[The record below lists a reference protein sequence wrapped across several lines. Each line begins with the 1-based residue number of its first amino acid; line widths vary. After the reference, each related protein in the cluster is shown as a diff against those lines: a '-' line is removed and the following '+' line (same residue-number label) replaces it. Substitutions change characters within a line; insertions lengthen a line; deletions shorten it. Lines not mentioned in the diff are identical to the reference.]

1 MEMFG
6 TAKSLEA
13 AIAAAT
19 PVSMSVSERDI
30 DRVTLQNFLK
40 GIKTA
45 SFANV
50 VPFSLVG
57 LCGLSLDNWQ
67 PLALIVLLASA
78 VLVAMWF
85 TAGKIERDL
94 ETSDASLGIRL
105 YEVLSVVSGGL
116 WGAMMAPVAHTL
128 GTNIE
133 SMFVCVLIVAS
144 AMITCVVCADQRR
157 FALPFL
163 AGFEL
168 VLVPVSLWH
177 SDVIGL
183 IPTIATLAL
192 VPVALT
198 LTQVVRTQT
207 RLIVRTQLEN
217 KMLAD
222 QLGIA
227 LKKAEYVANRDSL
240 TGLLNRRAFEAAA
253 EEMRLIGGNG
263 AKLAIILVDLDHFK
277 SINDSYGHPMGDEVL
292 KSTASLIQEV
302 TGPMSLIGR
311 GDGAVARWGGEEFI
325 LLLSNCSLDHA
336 TEIAELIR
344 ARLHR
349 ERPSYWP
356 VDMSVSGSFGIADWS
371 EDIGLHQA
379 ISMAD
384 QAMYSAKVGGRNRS
398 CIFHEDGCL
407 PVTLHLPRRWMPSCH
422 AEKAR
427 GHG

>member
-19 PVSMSVSERDI
+19 PVSTSVSERDI

-67 PLALIVLLASA
+67 PLAFIVLLASA
-78 VLVAMWF
+78 VLVAMWL

-94 ETSDASLGIRL
+94 ETCDASRAIRL
-105 YEVLSVVSGGL
+105 YQALSVVSGGL
-116 WGAMMAPVAHTL
+116 WGAMMAPVAQTL

-163 AGFEL
+163 VGFEL

-253 EEMRLIGGNG
+253 EEMRLIGGND

-292 KSTASLIQEV
+292 KSTATLIQEV

-325 LLLSNCSLDHA
+325 LLLSNCSLEHA
-336 TEIAELIR
+336 TETAELIR

-356 VDMSVSGSFGIADWS
+356 LDMAVSGSFGIADWS
-371 EDIGLHQA
+371 DDIGLHQA

-407 PVTLHLPRRWMPSCH
+407 PVTQKKPEDMVE
-422 AEKAR
+422 A
-427 GHG
+427 

>member
-13 AIAAAT
+13 AIATAT
-19 PVSMSVSERDI
+19 PVPMPVSDADI

-40 GIKTA
+40 AIKTA
-45 SFANV
+45 SLSNA
-50 VPFSLVG
+50 VPFFLIG

-67 PLALIVLLASA
+67 PLALTVLLAA
-78 VLVAMWF
+78 AILAGMWL
-85 TAGKIERDL
+85 TAGKIEGDL
-94 ETSDASLGIRL
+94 DDGDASKSIRI
-105 YEVLSVVSGGL
+105 YQALSLLSGGI
-116 WGAMMAPVAHTL
+116 WGAMMAPVAPTL
-128 GTNIE
+128 GSSIE
-133 SMFVCVLIVAS
+133 SMFVCVLIIAS

-168 VLVPVSLWH
+168 VLVPVSLWY
-177 SDVIGL
+177 SDVIGF
-183 IPTIATLAL
+183 IPAIATLTL

-198 LTQVVRTQT
+198 LTQVVRTQS

-217 KMLAD
+217 KLLAD

-253 EEMRLIGGNG
+253 EEMKLLGGKD
-263 AKLAIILVDLDHFK
+263 AQLALILVDLDHFK
-277 SINDSYGHPMGDEVL
+277 SINDTYGHPMGDEVL
-292 KSTASLIQEV
+292 KSTAGIIQEI
-302 TGPMSLIGR
+302 TGPRSLIGR

-325 LLLSNCSLDHA
+325 LLLSNCAPEHA
-336 TEIAELIR
+336 AETAELIR
-344 ARLHR
+344 TRIHR

-356 VDMSVSGSFGIADWS
+356 VDMTVSGSFGMVAWT
-371 EDIGLHQA
+371 EELALHQA

-384 QAMYSAKVGGRNRS
+384 QAMYSAKIGGRNR
-398 CIFHEDGCL
+398 CCVFHEDGCL
-407 PVTLHLPRRWMPSCH
+407 PVAPK
-422 AEKAR
+422 EKVELAQV
-427 GHG
+427 

>member
-78 VLVAMWF
+78 VLVAMWL

-94 ETSDASLGIRL
+94 ETGDASRTIWL
-105 YEVLSVVSGGL
+105 YQVLSVVSGGL

-133 SMFVCVLIVAS
+133 SMFVCVVIVAS

-163 AGFEL
+163 LGFEL

-263 AKLAIILVDLDHFK
+263 AKRAIILVDLDHFK

-292 KSTASLIQEV
+292 KSTATLIQEI

-336 TEIAELIR
+336 VETAELIR

-356 VDMSVSGSFGIADWS
+356 VDMSVSGSFGIADWP

-407 PVTLHLPRRWMPSCH
+407 PVTQKKPEDMVE
-422 AEKAR
+422 A
-427 GHG
+427 

>member
-19 PVSMSVSERDI
+19 PVSKPVSERDI

-78 VLVAMWF
+78 VLVAMWL

-94 ETSDASLGIRL
+94 ETCDASRAIRL
-105 YEVLSVVSGGL
+105 YQALSVVSGGL
-116 WGAMMAPVAHTL
+116 WGAMMAPVAQTL

-133 SMFVCVLIVAS
+133 SMFVCVVIIAS

-163 AGFEL
+163 VGFEL

-253 EEMRLIGGNG
+253 EEMRLIGGND

-292 KSTASLIQEV
+292 KSTATLIQEI

-325 LLLSNCSLDHA
+325 LLLSNCSLEHA
-336 TEIAELIR
+336 TETAELIR

-356 VDMSVSGSFGIADWS
+356 LDMAVSGSFGIADWS
-371 EDIGLHQA
+371 DDIGLHQA

-407 PVTLHLPRRWMPSCH
+407 PVTQKKPEDMVE
-422 AEKAR
+422 A
-427 GHG
+427 

>member
-67 PLALIVLLASA
+67 PLALIVMLASA
-78 VLVAMWF
+78 VLIAMWL

-94 ETSDASLGIRL
+94 ETSDASPAIRL

-384 QAMYSAKVGGRNRS
+384 QAMYSAKVAGRNRS
-398 CIFHEDGCL
+398 CIFHEEGCL
-407 PVTLHLPRRWMPSCH
+407 PVTQKKLEDMVQ
-422 AEKAR
+422 A
-427 GHG
+427 

>member
-1 MEMFG
+1 MEMFA

-13 AIAAAT
+13 AIAVAK
-19 PVSMSVSERDI
+19 PVSLSVSDADI
-30 DRVTLQNFLK
+30 DRVTLQNFLR

-45 SFANV
+45 SFSNA
-50 VPFSLVG
+50 VPFLLIG
-57 LCGLSLDNWQ
+57 LCGISLDNWQ
-67 PLALIVLLASA
+67 PLALIVLLATA
-78 VLVAMWF
+78 VLVAMWV
-85 TAGKIERDL
+85 TAGRIGRDL
-94 ETSDASLGIRL
+94 ETGDASRAILF
-105 YEVLSVVSGGL
+105 YQVLSVASGGL

-133 SMFVCVLIVAS
+133 SMFVCVVIIAS
-144 AMITCVVCADQRR
+144 TMVTCVVCADQRQ

-183 IPTIATLAL
+183 IPTIATIAI

-198 LTQVVRTQT
+198 LTHVVRSQS

-253 EEMRLIGGNG
+253 EEMRLIGGSDT
-263 AKLAIILVDLDHFK
+263 KLAIILVDLDHFK
-277 SINDSYGHPMGDEVL
+277 SINDLYGHPMGDEVL
-292 KSTASLIQEV
+292 KFTANLIQEI
-302 TGPMSLIGR
+302 TGPRSLIGR

-336 TEIAELIR
+336 VETTELIR

-349 ERPSYWP
+349 ERQSHWP
-356 VDMSVSGSFGIADWS
+356 DDMSVSGSFGIADWTG
-371 EDIGLHQA
+371 DVGLHQA

-384 QAMYSAKVGGRNRS
+384 QAMYSAKIGGRNRS
-398 CIFHEDGCL
+398 CVFHEDGCL
-407 PVTLHLPRRWMPSCH
+407 PVAPKTHEDKVQ
-422 AEKAR
+422 A
-427 GHG
+427 

>member
-78 VLVAMWF
+78 VLVAMWL

-94 ETSDASLGIRL
+94 ETGDASRTIWL
-105 YEVLSVVSGGL
+105 YQVLSVVSGGL

-133 SMFVCVLIVAS
+133 SMFVCVVIVAS

-163 AGFEL
+163 LGFEL

-292 KSTASLIQEV
+292 KSTATLIQEI

-336 TEIAELIR
+336 VETAELIR

-356 VDMSVSGSFGIADWS
+356 VDMSVSGSFGIADWP

-407 PVTLHLPRRWMPSCH
+407 PVTQKKPEDMVE
-422 AEKAR
+422 A
-427 GHG
+427 

>member
-19 PVSMSVSERDI
+19 PVSTSVSERDI

-67 PLALIVLLASA
+67 PLAFIVLLASA
-78 VLVAMWF
+78 VLVAMWL

-94 ETSDASLGIRL
+94 ETCDASRAIRL
-105 YEVLSVVSGGL
+105 YQALSVVSGGL
-116 WGAMMAPVAHTL
+116 WGAMMAPVAQTL

-144 AMITCVVCADQRR
+144 AMITCIVCADQRR

-163 AGFEL
+163 VGFEL

-253 EEMRLIGGNG
+253 EEMRLIGGND

-292 KSTASLIQEV
+292 KSTATLIQEV

-325 LLLSNCSLDHA
+325 LLLSNCSLEHA
-336 TEIAELIR
+336 TETAELIR

-356 VDMSVSGSFGIADWS
+356 LDMAVSGSFGIADWS
-371 EDIGLHQA
+371 DDIGLHQA

-407 PVTLHLPRRWMPSCH
+407 PVTQKKPEDMV
-422 AEKAR
+422 EV
-427 GHG
+427 

>member
-78 VLVAMWF
+78 VLVAMWL

-94 ETSDASLGIRL
+94 ETGDASWTIWL
-105 YEVLSVVSGGL
+105 YQVLSVVSGGL

-133 SMFVCVLIVAS
+133 SMFVCVVIVAS

-163 AGFEL
+163 LGFEL

-292 KSTASLIQEV
+292 KSTATLIQEI

-336 TEIAELIR
+336 VETAELIR

-356 VDMSVSGSFGIADWS
+356 VDMSVSGSFGIADWP

-407 PVTLHLPRRWMPSCH
+407 PVTQKKPEDMVE
-422 AEKAR
+422 A
-427 GHG
+427 

>member
-13 AIAAAT
+13 AIATAT
-19 PVSMSVSERDI
+19 PVPMPVSDADI

-40 GIKTA
+40 AIKTA
-45 SFANV
+45 SLSNA
-50 VPFSLVG
+50 VPFFLIG

-67 PLALIVLLASA
+67 PLALTVLLAA
-78 VLVAMWF
+78 AILAGMWL

-94 ETSDASLGIRL
+94 DDGDASKSIRI
-105 YEVLSVVSGGL
+105 YQALSLLSGGI
-116 WGAMMAPVAHTL
+116 WGAMMAPVAPTL
-128 GTNIE
+128 GSSIE
-133 SMFVCVLIVAS
+133 SMFVCVLIIAS

-157 FALPFL
+157 FSLPFL

-168 VLVPVSLWH
+168 VLVPVSLWY
-177 SDVIGL
+177 SDVIGY
-183 IPTIATLAL
+183 IPAIATLTL

-198 LTQVVRTQT
+198 LTQVVRTQS

-217 KMLAD
+217 KLLAD

-253 EEMRLIGGNG
+253 EEMKLLGGKD
-263 AKLAIILVDLDHFK
+263 AQLALILVDLDHFK
-277 SINDSYGHPMGDEVL
+277 SINDTYGHPMGDEVL
-292 KSTASLIQEV
+292 KSTAGIIQEI
-302 TGPMSLIGR
+302 TGPRSLIGR

-325 LLLSNCSLDHA
+325 LLLSNCAPEHA
-336 TEIAELIR
+336 AETAELIR
-344 ARLHR
+344 TRIHR

-356 VDMSVSGSFGIADWS
+356 VDMTVSGSFGMVAWT
-371 EDIGLHQA
+371 EELALHQA

-384 QAMYSAKVGGRNRS
+384 QAMYSAKIGGRNR
-398 CIFHEDGCL
+398 CCVFHEDGCL
-407 PVTLHLPRRWMPSCH
+407 PVAPK
-422 AEKAR
+422 EKVELAQV
-427 GHG
+427 

>member
-13 AIAAAT
+13 AIATAT
-19 PVSMSVSERDI
+19 PVPMPVSDADI

-40 GIKTA
+40 AIKTA
-45 SFANV
+45 SLSNA
-50 VPFSLVG
+50 VPFFLIG

-67 PLALIVLLASA
+67 PLALTVLLAA
-78 VLVAMWF
+78 AILAGMWL

-94 ETSDASLGIRL
+94 DDGDASKSIRI
-105 YEVLSVVSGGL
+105 YQALSLLSGGI
-116 WGAMMAPVAHTL
+116 WGAMMAPVAPTL
-128 GTNIE
+128 GSSIE
-133 SMFVCVLIVAS
+133 SMFVCVLIIAS

-157 FALPFL
+157 FSLPFL

-168 VLVPVSLWH
+168 VLVPVSLWY
-177 SDVIGL
+177 SDVIGY
-183 IPTIATLAL
+183 IPAIATLTL

-198 LTQVVRTQT
+198 LTQVVRTQS

-217 KMLAD
+217 KLLAD

-253 EEMRLIGGNG
+253 EEMKLLGGKE
-263 AKLAIILVDLDHFK
+263 AQLALILVDLDHFK
-277 SINDSYGHPMGDEVL
+277 SINDTYGHPMGDEVL
-292 KSTASLIQEV
+292 KSTTGIIQEI
-302 TGPMSLIGR
+302 TGPRSLIGR

-325 LLLSNCSLDHA
+325 LLLSNCAPEHA
-336 TEIAELIR
+336 AETAELIR
-344 ARLHR
+344 TRIHR

-356 VDMSVSGSFGIADWS
+356 VDMTVSGSFGMVAWT
-371 EDIGLHQA
+371 EELALHQA

-384 QAMYSAKVGGRNRS
+384 QAMYSAKIGGRNR
-398 CIFHEDGCL
+398 CCVFHEDGCL
-407 PVTLHLPRRWMPSCH
+407 PVAPK
-422 AEKAR
+422 EKVELAQV
-427 GHG
+427 

>member
-19 PVSMSVSERDI
+19 PVPVSVSEGDI

-45 SFANV
+45 SLSNL
-50 VPFSLVG
+50 VPFFLIG
-57 LCGLSLDNWQ
+57 LCGLSIDNWQ
-67 PLALIVLLASA
+67 PLALIVLLAAA
-78 VLVAMWF
+78 VLCTMWI
-85 TAGKIERDL
+85 TAGKIQRDL
-94 ETSDASLGIRL
+94 ETGDASRAIRL
-105 YEVLSVVSGGL
+105 YQVLSVVSGGL
-116 WGAMMAPVAHTL
+116 WGAMMAPVAHSL

-133 SMFVCVLIVAS
+133 SMFVCVVIIAS

-163 AGFEL
+163 AGLEL

-183 IPTIATLAL
+183 IPTIATIAL

-198 LTQVVRTQT
+198 LTNVVRTQT

-217 KMLAD
+217 KLLAD
-222 QLGIA
+222 QLSIA
-227 LKKAEYVANRDSL
+227 LKKAEFVANRDSL

-253 EEMRLIGGNG
+253 EEMRLIGGND
-263 AKLAIILVDLDHFK
+263 ARLSIILVDLDHFK

-292 KSTASLIQEV
+292 KSTATLIQEV
-302 TGPMSLIGR
+302 TGPRSLIGR

-336 TEIAELIR
+336 TETAELIR

-356 VDMSVSGSFGIADWS
+356 LDMLVSGSFGIADWS
-371 EDIGLHQA
+371 DDIGLHQA

-398 CIFHEDGCL
+398 CVFHEDGCL
-407 PVTLHLPRRWMPSCH
+407 PVMHQEPEDMVQ
-422 AEKAR
+422 A
-427 GHG
+427 

>member
-19 PVSMSVSERDI
+19 PVPVSVSEGDI

-45 SFANV
+45 SLSNL
-50 VPFSLVG
+50 VPFFLIG
-57 LCGLSLDNWQ
+57 LCGLSLDDWQ
-67 PLALIVLLASA
+67 PLALIVLLAAA
-78 VLVAMWF
+78 VLCTMWI
-85 TAGKIERDL
+85 TAGKIQRDL
-94 ETSDASLGIRL
+94 ETGDASRAIGL
-105 YEVLSVVSGGL
+105 YQVLSVVSGGL

-133 SMFVCVLIVAS
+133 SMFVCIVIIAS

-163 AGFEL
+163 AGLEL

-183 IPTIATLAL
+183 IPTIATLGL

-198 LTQVVRTQT
+198 LTNVVRTQT

-217 KMLAD
+217 ELLAD

-227 LKKAEYVANRDSL
+227 LKKAEFVANRDSL

-253 EEMRLIGGNG
+253 EEMRLIGGND

-292 KSTASLIQEV
+292 KSTATLIQEV

-336 TEIAELIR
+336 AEIAELIR

-356 VDMSVSGSFGIADWS
+356 LDMLVSGSFGIADWS

-398 CIFHEDGCL
+398 CVFHEDGCL
-407 PVTLHLPRRWMPSCH
+407 PVGQQEPEDMVQ
-422 AEKAR
+422 A
-427 GHG
+427 

>member
-78 VLVAMWF
+78 VLVAMWL

-94 ETSDASLGIRL
+94 ETGDASRTIWL
-105 YEVLSVVSGGL
+105 YQVLSVVSGGL

-133 SMFVCVLIVAS
+133 SMFVCVVIVAS

-163 AGFEL
+163 LGFEL

-292 KSTASLIQEV
+292 KSTATLIQEI

-336 TEIAELIR
+336 VETAELIR

-407 PVTLHLPRRWMPSCH
+407 PVTQKKPEDMVE
-422 AEKAR
+422 A
-427 GHG
+427 

>member
-19 PVSMSVSERDI
+19 PVSTSVSERDI

-78 VLVAMWF
+78 VLVAMWL

-94 ETSDASLGIRL
+94 ETCDASRAIRL
-105 YEVLSVVSGGL
+105 YQALSVVSGGL
-116 WGAMMAPVAHTL
+116 WGAMMAPVAQTL

-144 AMITCVVCADQRR
+144 AMITCIVCADQRR

-163 AGFEL
+163 VGFEL

-253 EEMRLIGGNG
+253 EEMRLIGGND

-292 KSTASLIQEV
+292 KSTATLIQEV

-325 LLLSNCSLDHA
+325 LLLSNCSLEHA
-336 TEIAELIR
+336 TETAELIR

-356 VDMSVSGSFGIADWS
+356 LDMAVSGSFGIADWS
-371 EDIGLHQA
+371 DDIGLHQA

-407 PVTLHLPRRWMPSCH
+407 PVTQKKPEDMV
-422 AEKAR
+422 EV
-427 GHG
+427 

>member
-19 PVSMSVSERDI
+19 PVPVSVSEGDI

-45 SFANV
+45 SLSNV
-50 VPFSLVG
+50 VPFFLIG

-67 PLALIVLLASA
+67 PLALIVLLAAA
-78 VLVAMWF
+78 VLCTMWI
-85 TAGKIERDL
+85 TAGKIQRDL
-94 ETSDASLGIRL
+94 ETGGASQAIRL
-105 YEVLSVVSGGL
+105 YQVLSVVSGGL

-133 SMFVCVLIVAS
+133 SMFVCIVIIAS

-163 AGFEL
+163 AGLEL

-183 IPTIATLAL
+183 IPTIATLGL

-198 LTQVVRTQT
+198 LTNVVRTQT

-217 KMLAD
+217 ELLAD

-227 LKKAEYVANRDSL
+227 LKKAEFVANRDSL

-263 AKLAIILVDLDHFK
+263 AKLALILVDLDHFK

-292 KSTASLIQEV
+292 KSTATLIQEV
-302 TGPMSLIGR
+302 TGPRSLIGR

-325 LLLSNCSLDHA
+325 LLLSNCSLNHA
-336 TEIAELIR
+336 TETAELIR

-356 VDMSVSGSFGIADWS
+356 LDMSVSGSFGIADWS
-371 EDIGLHQA
+371 EEIGLHQA

-407 PVTLHLPRRWMPSCH
+407 PVMQKKPEDMVQ
-422 AEKAR
+422 A
-427 GHG
+427 

>member
-13 AIAAAT
+13 AIATAT
-19 PVSMSVSERDI
+19 PVPMPVSDADI

-40 GIKTA
+40 AIKTA
-45 SFANV
+45 SLSNA
-50 VPFSLVG
+50 VPFFLIG

-67 PLALIVLLASA
+67 PLALTVLLAA
-78 VLVAMWF
+78 AILAGMWL

-94 ETSDASLGIRL
+94 DDGDASKSIRI
-105 YEVLSVVSGGL
+105 YQALSLLSGGI
-116 WGAMMAPVAHTL
+116 WGAMMAPVAPTL
-128 GTNIE
+128 GSSIE
-133 SMFVCVLIVAS
+133 SMFVCVLIIAS

-168 VLVPVSLWH
+168 VLVPVSLWY
-177 SDVIGL
+177 SDVIGF
-183 IPTIATLAL
+183 IPAIATLTL

-198 LTQVVRTQT
+198 LTQVVRTQS

-217 KMLAD
+217 KLLAD

-253 EEMRLIGGNG
+253 EEMKLLGGKD
-263 AKLAIILVDLDHFK
+263 AQLALILVDLDHFK
-277 SINDSYGHPMGDEVL
+277 SINDTYGHPMGDEVL
-292 KSTASLIQEV
+292 KSTAGIIQEI
-302 TGPMSLIGR
+302 TGPRSLIGR

-325 LLLSNCSLDHA
+325 LLLSNCAPEHA
-336 TEIAELIR
+336 AETAELIR
-344 ARLHR
+344 TRIHR

-356 VDMSVSGSFGIADWS
+356 VDMTVSGSFGMVAWT
-371 EDIGLHQA
+371 EELALHQA

-384 QAMYSAKVGGRNRS
+384 QAMYSAKIGGRNR
-398 CIFHEDGCL
+398 CCVFHEDGCL
-407 PVTLHLPRRWMPSCH
+407 PVAPK
-422 AEKAR
+422 EKVELAQV
-427 GHG
+427 

>member
-13 AIAAAT
+13 AIATAT
-19 PVSMSVSERDI
+19 PVPMPVSDADI

-40 GIKTA
+40 AIKTA
-45 SFANV
+45 SLSNA
-50 VPFSLVG
+50 VPFFLIG

-67 PLALIVLLASA
+67 PLALTVLLAA
-78 VLVAMWF
+78 AILAGMWL

-94 ETSDASLGIRL
+94 DNGDASKSIRI
-105 YEVLSVVSGGL
+105 YQALSLLSGGI
-116 WGAMMAPVAHTL
+116 WGAMMAPVAPTL
-128 GTNIE
+128 GSSIE
-133 SMFVCVLIVAS
+133 SMFVCVLIIAS

-157 FALPFL
+157 FSLPFL

-168 VLVPVSLWH
+168 VLVPVSLWY
-177 SDVIGL
+177 SDVIGF
-183 IPTIATLAL
+183 IPAIATLTL

-198 LTQVVRTQT
+198 LTQVVRTQS

-217 KMLAD
+217 KLLAD

-253 EEMRLIGGNG
+253 EEMKLLGGKE
-263 AKLAIILVDLDHFK
+263 AQLALILVDLDHFK
-277 SINDSYGHPMGDEVL
+277 SINDTYGHPMGDEVL
-292 KSTASLIQEV
+292 KSTAGIIQEI
-302 TGPMSLIGR
+302 TGPRSLIGR

-325 LLLSNCSLDHA
+325 LLLSNCAPEHA
-336 TEIAELIR
+336 AETAELIR
-344 ARLHR
+344 TRIHR

-356 VDMSVSGSFGIADWS
+356 VDMTVSGSFGMVAWT
-371 EDIGLHQA
+371 EELALHQA

-384 QAMYSAKVGGRNRS
+384 QAMYSAKIGGRNR
-398 CIFHEDGCL
+398 CCVFHEDGCL
-407 PVTLHLPRRWMPSCH
+407 PVAPK
-422 AEKAR
+422 EKVELAQV
-427 GHG
+427 

>member
-78 VLVAMWF
+78 VLVAMWL

-94 ETSDASLGIRL
+94 ETGDASRTIWL
-105 YEVLSVVSGGL
+105 YQVLSVVSGGL

-133 SMFVCVLIVAS
+133 SMFVCVVIVAS

-163 AGFEL
+163 LGFEL

-183 IPTIATLAL
+183 IPMIATLAL

-253 EEMRLIGGNG
+253 EEVRLIGGNG

-292 KSTASLIQEV
+292 KSTATLIQEI

-336 TEIAELIR
+336 VETAELIR

-407 PVTLHLPRRWMPSCH
+407 PVTQKKPEDMVE
-422 AEKAR
+422 A
-427 GHG
+427 

>member
-13 AIAAAT
+13 AIATAT
-19 PVSMSVSERDI
+19 PVPMPVSDADI

-40 GIKTA
+40 AIKTA
-45 SFANV
+45 SLSNA
-50 VPFSLVG
+50 VPFFLIG

-67 PLALIVLLASA
+67 PLALTVLLAA
-78 VLVAMWF
+78 AILGGMWL

-94 ETSDASLGIRL
+94 DDGDASKSIRI
-105 YEVLSVVSGGL
+105 YQALSLLSGGI
-116 WGAMMAPVAHTL
+116 WGAMMAPVAPTL
-128 GTNIE
+128 GSSIE
-133 SMFVCVLIVAS
+133 SMFVCVLIIAS

-157 FALPFL
+157 FSLPFL

-168 VLVPVSLWH
+168 VLVPVSLWY
-177 SDVIGL
+177 SDVIGY
-183 IPTIATLAL
+183 IPAIATLTL

-198 LTQVVRTQT
+198 LTQVVRTQS

-217 KMLAD
+217 KLLAD

-253 EEMRLIGGNG
+253 EEMKLLGGKD
-263 AKLAIILVDLDHFK
+263 AQLALILVDLDHFK
-277 SINDSYGHPMGDEVL
+277 SINDTYGHPMGDEVL
-292 KSTASLIQEV
+292 KSTAGIIQEI
-302 TGPMSLIGR
+302 TGPRSLIGR

-336 TEIAELIR
+336 VATAELIR

-356 VDMSVSGSFGIADWS
+356 VDMTVSGSFGMVAWT
-371 EDIGLHQA
+371 EELALHQA

-384 QAMYSAKVGGRNRS
+384 QAMYSAKIGGRNR
-398 CIFHEDGCL
+398 CCVFHEDGCL
-407 PVTLHLPRRWMPSCH
+407 PVAPKEHEDI
-422 AEKAR
+422 AQV
-427 GHG
+427 

>member
-19 PVSMSVSERDI
+19 PVSTSVSERDI

-78 VLVAMWF
+78 VLVAMWL

-94 ETSDASLGIRL
+94 ETCDASRAIRL
-105 YEVLSVVSGGL
+105 YQALSVVSGGL
-116 WGAMMAPVAHTL
+116 WGAMMAPVAQTL

-133 SMFVCVLIVAS
+133 SMFVCVVIIAS

-163 AGFEL
+163 VGFEL

-253 EEMRLIGGNG
+253 EEMRLIGGND

-292 KSTASLIQEV
+292 KSTATLIQEV

-325 LLLSNCSLDHA
+325 LLLSNCSLEHA
-336 TEIAELIR
+336 TETAELIR

-356 VDMSVSGSFGIADWS
+356 LDMAVSGSFGIADWS
-371 EDIGLHQA
+371 DDIGLHLA

-407 PVTLHLPRRWMPSCH
+407 PVTQKKPEDMVE
-422 AEKAR
+422 A
-427 GHG
+427 

>member
-67 PLALIVLLASA
+67 PLALIVLMASA
-78 VLVAMWF
+78 VLVAMWL

-94 ETSDASLGIRL
+94 ETGDASRTIWL
-105 YEVLSVVSGGL
+105 YQALSVVSGGL

-133 SMFVCVLIVAS
+133 SMFVCVVIVAS

-163 AGFEL
+163 VGFEL

-183 IPTIATLAL
+183 IPMIATLAL
-192 VPVALT
+192 VPVTLT

-292 KSTASLIQEV
+292 KSTATLIQEI

-336 TEIAELIR
+336 VETAELIR

-384 QAMYSAKVGGRNRS
+384 QAMYSAKVGGPNRS

-407 PVTLHLPRRWMPSCH
+407 PVTQKKPEDMVE
-422 AEKAR
+422 A
-427 GHG
+427 

>member
-78 VLVAMWF
+78 VLVAMWL

-94 ETSDASLGIRL
+94 ETGDASRTIWL
-105 YEVLSVVSGGL
+105 YQVLSVVSGGL

-133 SMFVCVLIVAS
+133 SMFVCVVIVAS

-163 AGFEL
+163 LGFEL

-207 RLIVRTQLEN
+207 RLIVRTQLKN

-292 KSTASLIQEV
+292 KSTATLIQEI

-336 TEIAELIR
+336 VETAELIR
-344 ARLHR
+344 ARLHL

-356 VDMSVSGSFGIADWS
+356 VDMSVSGSFGIADWP

-407 PVTLHLPRRWMPSCH
+407 PVTQKKPEDMVE
-422 AEKAR
+422 A
-427 GHG
+427 

>member
-6 TAKSLEA
+6 TAKSIEA

-19 PVSMSVSERDI
+19 PASMSVSEHDI

-78 VLVAMWF
+78 VLGAMWL

-94 ETSDASLGIRL
+94 ETGDASRAIRL
-105 YEVLSVVSGGL
+105 YEILSVVSGGL

-133 SMFVCVLIVAS
+133 SMFVCVVIIAS

-163 AGFEL
+163 AGLEL

-183 IPTIATLAL
+183 IPTIATIAL

-198 LTQVVRTQT
+198 LTHVVRTQT

-222 QLGIA
+222 QLSIA
-227 LKKAEYVANRDSL
+227 LEKAEYVANRDSL

-253 EEMRLIGGNG
+253 EEMRLIGGND
-263 AKLAIILVDLDHFK
+263 ANLAIILVDLDHFK

-336 TEIAELIR
+336 TETAELIR

-356 VDMSVSGSFGIADWS
+356 LDMTVSGSFGIANWS
-371 EDIGLHQA
+371 DDIGLHQA

-398 CIFHEDGCL
+398 CVFHEDGCL
-407 PVTLHLPRRWMPSCH
+407 PVAQKKPEDMVQ
-422 AEKAR
+422 A
-427 GHG
+427 

>member
-19 PVSMSVSERDI
+19 PVSTSVSERDI

-67 PLALIVLLASA
+67 PLAFIVLLASA
-78 VLVAMWF
+78 VLVAMWL

-94 ETSDASLGIRL
+94 ETCDASRAIRL
-105 YEVLSVVSGGL
+105 YQALSVVSGGL
-116 WGAMMAPVAHTL
+116 WGAMMAPVAQTL

-163 AGFEL
+163 VGFEL

-253 EEMRLIGGNG
+253 EEMRLIGGND

-292 KSTASLIQEV
+292 KSTATLVQEV

-325 LLLSNCSLDHA
+325 LLLSNCSLEHA
-336 TEIAELIR
+336 TETAELIR

-356 VDMSVSGSFGIADWS
+356 LDMAVSGSFGIADWS
-371 EDIGLHQA
+371 DDIGLHQA

-384 QAMYSAKVGGRNRS
+384 QAMYSAKVSGRNRS

-407 PVTLHLPRRWMPSCH
+407 PVTQKKPEDMVE
-422 AEKAR
+422 A
-427 GHG
+427 

>member
-13 AIAAAT
+13 AIATAT
-19 PVSMSVSERDI
+19 PVPLTVSDADI

-40 GIKTA
+40 AIKTA
-45 SFANV
+45 SLSNA
-50 VPFSLVG
+50 VPFFLIG

-67 PLALIVLLASA
+67 PLALTVLLAA
-78 VLVAMWF
+78 AILGGMWL

-94 ETSDASLGIRL
+94 DTGDASKSIRI
-105 YEVLSVVSGGL
+105 YQALSLLSGGV
-116 WGAMMAPVAHTL
+116 WGAMMAPVAPTL
-128 GTNIE
+128 GSSIE
-133 SMFVCVLIVAS
+133 SMFVCVLIIAS

-168 VLVPVSLWH
+168 VLVPVSLWY
-177 SDVIGL
+177 SDVIGF
-183 IPTIATLAL
+183 IPAIATLTL

-198 LTQVVRTQT
+198 LTQVVRTQS

-217 KMLAD
+217 KLLAD

-253 EEMRLIGGNG
+253 EEMKLLGGKE
-263 AKLAIILVDLDHFK
+263 AQLALILVDLDHFK
-277 SINDSYGHPMGDEVL
+277 SINDTYGHPMGDDVL
-292 KSTASLIQEV
+292 KSTAGIIQEI
-302 TGPMSLIGR
+302 TGPRSLIGR
-311 GDGAVARWGGEEFI
+311 GDGAAARWGGEEFI
-325 LLLSNCSLDHA
+325 LLLSNCAPEHA
-336 TEIAELIR
+336 AETAELIR
-344 ARLHR
+344 MRIHQ

-356 VDMSVSGSFGIADWS
+356 VDMTVSGSFGMVAWT
-371 EDIGLHQA
+371 EELALHQA

-384 QAMYSAKVGGRNRS
+384 QAMYSAKIAGRNR
-398 CIFHEDGCL
+398 CCVFHEEGCL
-407 PVTLHLPRRWMPSCH
+407 TVAPN
-422 AEKAR
+422 EKVEIAQV
-427 GHG
+427 

>member
-13 AIAAAT
+13 AIATAT
-19 PVSMSVSERDI
+19 PVPMPVSDADI

-40 GIKTA
+40 AIKTA
-45 SFANV
+45 SLSNA
-50 VPFSLVG
+50 VPFFLIG

-67 PLALIVLLASA
+67 PLALTVLLAA
-78 VLVAMWF
+78 AILAGMWL

-94 ETSDASLGIRL
+94 DDGDASKSIRI
-105 YEVLSVVSGGL
+105 YQALSLLSGGI
-116 WGAMMAPVAHTL
+116 WGAMMAPVAPTL
-128 GTNIE
+128 GSSIE
-133 SMFVCVLIVAS
+133 SMFVCVLIIAS

-168 VLVPVSLWH
+168 VLVPVSLWY
-177 SDVIGL
+177 SDVIGF
-183 IPTIATLAL
+183 IPAIATLTL

-198 LTQVVRTQT
+198 LTQVVRTQS

-217 KMLAD
+217 KLLAD

-253 EEMRLIGGNG
+253 EEMKLLGGKE
-263 AKLAIILVDLDHFK
+263 AQLALILVDLDHFK
-277 SINDSYGHPMGDEVL
+277 SINDTYGHPMGDEVL
-292 KSTASLIQEV
+292 KSTAGIIQEI
-302 TGPMSLIGR
+302 TGPRSLIGR

-325 LLLSNCSLDHA
+325 LLLSNCAPEHA
-336 TEIAELIR
+336 AETAELIR
-344 ARLHR
+344 TRIHR

-356 VDMSVSGSFGIADWS
+356 VDMTVSGSFGMVAWT
-371 EDIGLHQA
+371 EELALHQA

-384 QAMYSAKVGGRNRS
+384 QAMYSAKIGGRNR
-398 CIFHEDGCL
+398 CCVFHEDGCL
-407 PVTLHLPRRWMPSCH
+407 PVAPK
-422 AEKAR
+422 EKVELAQV
-427 GHG
+427 

>member
-19 PVSMSVSERDI
+19 PVSTSVSERDI

-78 VLVAMWF
+78 VLVAIWL

-94 ETSDASLGIRL
+94 ETCDASRAIRL
-105 YEVLSVVSGGL
+105 YQALSVLSGGL
-116 WGAMMAPVAHTL
+116 WGAMMAPVAQTL

-163 AGFEL
+163 VGFEL

-253 EEMRLIGGNG
+253 EEMRLIGGND

-292 KSTASLIQEV
+292 KSTATLIQEV

-325 LLLSNCSLDHA
+325 LLLSNCSLEHA
-336 TEIAELIR
+336 TETAELIR

-356 VDMSVSGSFGIADWS
+356 LDMAVSGSFGIADWS
-371 EDIGLHQA
+371 DDIGLHQA

-384 QAMYSAKVGGRNRS
+384 QAMYSAKVGDRNRS
-398 CIFHEDGCL
+398 CIFYEDGCL
-407 PVTLHLPRRWMPSCH
+407 PVTQKKPEDMVE
-422 AEKAR
+422 A
-427 GHG
+427 

>member
-6 TAKSLEA
+6 TAKSIEA

-19 PVSMSVSERDI
+19 PASMSVSERDI

-78 VLVAMWF
+78 VLGAMWL

-94 ETSDASLGIRL
+94 ETGDASRAIRL
-105 YEVLSVVSGGL
+105 YEILSVVSGGL

-133 SMFVCVLIVAS
+133 SMFVCVVIIAS

-163 AGFEL
+163 AGLEL

-183 IPTIATLAL
+183 IPTIATIAL

-198 LTQVVRTQT
+198 LTHVVRTQT

-222 QLGIA
+222 QLSIA
-227 LKKAEYVANRDSL
+227 LEKAEYVANRDSL

-253 EEMRLIGGNG
+253 EEMRLIGGND
-263 AKLAIILVDLDHFK
+263 ANLAIILVDLDHFK

-336 TEIAELIR
+336 TETAELIR
-344 ARLHR
+344 ARLHC

-356 VDMSVSGSFGIADWS
+356 LDMTVSGSFGIANWS
-371 EDIGLHQA
+371 DDIGLHQA

-398 CIFHEDGCL
+398 CVFHEDGCL
-407 PVTLHLPRRWMPSCH
+407 PVAQKKPEDMVQ
-422 AEKAR
+422 A
-427 GHG
+427 